1 MFVNM
6 CETKCLA
13 TLTFLSI
20 ALAYNVACAKSPT
33 GVYTDNGF
41 QTVKQ
46 DLMTIE
52 ERNEVEQ
59 EILTMFGVP
68 KKPRKSPKNLEG
80 SAPQFLYDVYRSLQQ
95 DGGLHERRTRSV
107 SDIGLYD
114 DRTVQDSDVIITL
127 YLSNHSPISN
137 VRHEH
142 GKRILFELNDVPSDE
157 THMITSAEVHLYQ
170 SGSSSNG
177 KLFAVT
183 LYQVLITEDG
193 EKALKFVD
201 TQNTT
206 TDYDGWLRFNATGAL
221 VSWAHYLYPNRGLYV
236 SVHSLD
242 NQDHE
247 IKPEEIGMVTWA
259 DKHQLSEAKKPFMA
273 VYLKSR
279 NGGNIVGGPSFQ
291 KHYRRRRRKTFE
303 SSYNSNPFQN
313 FADSFQS
320 RSCQI
325 QTLYVSFRDLEWQ
338 DWIIAPDGYGA
349 FYCTGECN
357 FPLNAHMNA
366 TNHAIVQT
374 LVHLMSPLMVP
385 KPCCAPTK
393 MAQQAVLFFLE
404 DNNVILKKYKNMIV
418 KSCGCH

>member
-1 MFVNM
+1 MV
-6 CETKCLA
+6 KIKYILY
-13 TLTFLSI
+13 TLILFI
-20 ALAYNVACAKSPT
+20 IVIFNVKAKSPT
-33 GVYTDNGF
+33 GIYLDNGV

-52 ERNEVEQ
+52 ERNEVEK
-59 EILTMFGVP
+59 EILNMFGVP

-80 SAPQFLYDVYRSLQQ
+80 SAPQFLFDVYRSIQQ
-95 DGGLHERRTRSV
+95 DGSLNRKTRSV

-114 DRTVQDSDVIITL
+114 DRTVQDSDVILTL
-127 YLSNHSPISN
+127 YLSTHSPISN

-142 GKRILFELNDVPSDE
+142 GKRILFELNDIPTEE
-157 THMITSAEVHLYQ
+157 THIVTSAEIHLYQ
-170 SGSSSNG
+170 SGNFSDG
-177 KLFAVT
+177 KIFAVT
-183 LYQVLITEDG
+183 LYQVLIKDNG
-193 EKALKFVD
+193 EKALRFVD

-206 TDYDGWLRFNATGAL
+206 SDYSGWLRFNVTGAL
-221 VSWAHYLYPNRGLYV
+221 ISWTHYLYPNRGLYV
-236 SVHSLD
+236 SVHSFD
-242 NQDHE
+242 KEDHE
-247 IKPEEIGMVTWA
+247 IKPEDVGMVTWA
-259 DKHQLSEAKKPFMA
+259 DKHQLSEAKKPFMV
-273 VYLKSR
+273 VYLKAI
-279 NGGNIVGGPSFQ
+279 NGGNIVGGLSFQ
-291 KHYRRRRRKTFE
+291 KQYRRHRRKTFE

-313 FADSFQS
+313 FADGFQS
-320 RSCQI
+320 KSCQI

-374 LVHLMSPLMVP
+374 LVHLMSPLQVP

>member
-1 MFVNM
+1 M
-6 CETKCLA
+6 
-13 TLTFLSI
+13 I
-20 ALAYNVACAKSPT
+20 AILFHISAYGMVAAGSPT
-33 GVYTDNGF
+33 GVYMDNGV

-46 DLMTIE
+46 DLMSVE

-68 KKPRKSPKNLEG
+68 KIPRKSPKNLDG
-80 SAPQFLYDVYRSLQQ
+80 SAPQFLFDVYRSIQQ
-95 DGGLHERRTRSV
+95 DGLHDRKTRSV
-107 SDIGLYD
+107 SDVGQYD
-114 DRTVQDSDVIITL
+114 DRTVQDSDVIVTL
-127 YLSNHSPISN
+127 YLSNHSPVSN

-142 GKRILFELNDVPSDE
+142 GKRILFELNDVPSEE

-170 SGSSSNG
+170 SGTLSSIKKYS
-177 KLFAVT
+177 VT
-183 LYQVLITEDG
+183 LYQVLITKNG
-193 EKALKFVD
+193 EKELEFVD

-221 VSWAHYLYPNRGLYV
+221 VSWTHYLYPNRGLYV
-236 SVHSLD
+236 SVHSHD
-242 NQDHE
+242 NEDHE

-279 NGGNIVGGPSFQ
+279 NGGNIVGGPSLQ
-291 KHYRRRRRKTFE
+291 KHYRRRRRKTIE

-313 FADSFQS
+313 IADGFQS

-374 LVHLMSPLMVP
+374 LVHLMSPLQVP

>member
-1 MFVNM
+1 MSKK
-6 CETKCLA
+6 KCL
-13 TLTFLSI
+13 FMI
-20 ALAYNVACAKSPT
+20 AILFHISAYGMVAAGSPT
-33 GVYTDNGF
+33 GVYMDNGV

-46 DLMTIE
+46 DLMSAE

-68 KKPRKSPKNLEG
+68 KIPRKSPKNLDG
-80 SAPQFLYDVYRSLQQ
+80 SAPQFLFDVYRSIQQ
-95 DGGLHERRTRSV
+95 DGLHDRKTRSV
-107 SDIGLYD
+107 SDVGQYD
-114 DRTVQDSDVIITL
+114 DRTVQDSDVIVTL
-127 YLSNHSPISN
+127 YLSNHSPVSN

-142 GKRILFELNDVPSDE
+142 GKRILFELNDVPPEE

-170 SGSSSNG
+170 SGTLSSIKKYS
-177 KLFAVT
+177 VT
-183 LYQVLITEDG
+183 LYQVLITKNG
-193 EKALKFVD
+193 EKELEFVD

-206 TDYDGWLRFNATGAL
+206 SDYDGWLRFNATGAL
-221 VSWAHYLYPNRGLYV
+221 VSWTHYLYPNRGLYV
-236 SVHSLD
+236 SVHSHD
-242 NQDHE
+242 NEDHE

-279 NGGNIVGGPSFQ
+279 NGGNIVGGPSLQ
-291 KHYRRRRRKTFE
+291 KHYRRRRRKTIE

-313 FADSFQS
+313 IADGFQS

-374 LVHLMSPLMVP
+374 LVHLMSPLQVP